1 MRVLVAEDEKDLAD
15 AIAVGLR
22 REGYAVDVAY
32 DGDDAFVKARVYPYD
47 LVCLDLNMPGLDGR
61 TSAAACATTA
71 RRLTRGSL
79 LRDGARRRRRPDRR
93 PRRRRDDYLVK
104 PFHFE
109 ELKARIRA
117 LLRREPVGSST
128 GPSPRRPR
136 ASTSPGTRLAATGS
150 RSGSRRSNS
159 RCSATMS
166 HPGQVLSGGTPSH
179 ARLGRERRPGD
190 ADRPRH
196 RHDPAAQ
203 GDPQLIETVVGR
215 GYRLREDA

>member
-15 AIAVGLR
+15 AVAVGLR

-32 DGDDAFVKARVYPYD
+32 DGDIAAFVKARVYPYD

-61 TSAAACATTA
+61 DVC
-71 RRLTRGSL
+71 RRLRDDRGRLTREILMLTARDSVADRIGGL
-79 LRDGARRRRRPDRR
+79 DDGA
-93 PRRRRDDYLVK
+93 DDYLVK

-117 LLRREPVGSST
+117 PSAPRARWLQH

-136 ASTSPGTRLAATGS
+136 LDVARHEARRDGQPLGLSPKQLALL
-150 RSGSRRSNS
+150 RYF
-159 RCSATMS
+159 MS
-166 HPGQVLSGGTPSH
+166 HPAKCSLRDAFY

-203 GDPQLIETVVGR
+203 AGR
-215 GYRLREDA
+215 PAADRDGRRARLQAA